1 MLPLPIGFTVA
12 GIRAGLKRSGKP
24 DLGAIYSSEP
34 LAWALTGTTNVVR
47 AISVDRNRERYE
59 SDEKVRAVFVNSGN
73 ANCATGEEGVANNL
87 RMAEALAEALH
98 IGPEEVLTASTG
110 VIGQQMPID
119 NIVAAAPTIAG
130 TTGTV
135 EEFAQAILTTDLTIK
150 TATKTL
156 SSGATITGVTK
167 GSGMI
172 HPNMAT
178 MLAFVLT
185 DADLAQDDLRNI
197 WHSVVDQSFNQI
209 TVDGDESTNDLAILL
224 SSQKRNVQRAEF
236 IAALTEIAQDL
247 AQQIARDGEGATKL
261 ITVHVT
267 GAQTPA
273 EARSAARTIV
283 GSSLVKTA
291 MHGAD
296 PNWGRILAAAGRSG
310 ATFAQERAHIQVQG
324 VLIYDGKPLPFDAK
338 QLSEALTGSEVH
350 IAVDLQ
356 NGEAAGTAW
365 GCDLSSDYVRIN
377 ADYTT

>member
-1 MLPLPIGFTVA
+1 MLPLPTGFTVA
-12 GIRAGLKRSGKP
+12 GIQAGLKRSGKP
-24 DLGAIYSSEP
+24 DLGAIYSAEP

-47 AISVDRNRERYE
+47 AISVDRNRELYAT
-59 SDEKVRAVFVNSGN
+59 DENIRAVIVNSGN
-73 ANCATGEEGVANNL
+73 ANCATGAEGEANNL
-87 RMAEALAEALH
+87 RMAEAFASQLGIDAN
-98 IGPEEVLTASTG
+98 EVLTASTG
-110 VIGQQMPID
+110 VIGQQIPID
-119 NIVAAAPTIAG
+119 KIVAATPTLATTSG
-130 TTGTV
+130 TA
-135 EEFAQAILTTDLTIK
+135 EEFAKAILTTDLTIK

-156 SSGATITGVTK
+156 STGATITGVTK

-185 DADLAQDDLRNI
+185 DADLAQADLRNI
-197 WHSVVDQSFNQI
+197 WHGVVDQSFNQL
-209 TVDGDESTNDLAILL
+209 TVDGDESTNDLALLL
-224 SSQKRNVQRAEF
+224 SSQKRNVNRAEF

-247 AQQIARDGEGATKL
+247 AKQIARDGEGATKL
-261 ITVHVT
+261 ITVNVT
-267 GAQTPA
+267 GAKTP
-273 EARSAARTIV
+273 EQARAAARTIA

-310 ATFAQERAHIQVQG
+310 AQFAQQRALVTVQG
-324 VLIYDGKPLPFDAK
+324 VQIYNGQPLPFDAAE
-338 QLSEALTGSEVH
+338 LSAKLREPEVLL
-350 IAVDLQ
+350 AVDLQ